1 MNLMDELLNHFGLS
15 SSSTRVLEKISFGA
29 VTVYRVH
36 YPHELM
42 WHFLHNP
49 MNFLP

>member
-1 MNLMDELLNHFGLS
+1 MDELLNSFGLS
-15 SSSTRVLEKISFGA
+15 SSSTSVLKISFGA
-29 VTVYRVH
+29 VTVCRVH
-36 YPHELM
+36 NPRELM